1 MSAKSRPGSARIV
14 RSPRALG
21 LGRKY
26 LKFQLEP
33 KALRQVEALARQ
45 AGCTPFAMCVSLLEE
60 ELARR
65 AKAA

>member
-1 MSAKSRPGSARIV
+1 MSAKIRPGSANVV

-21 LGRKY
+21 PGRKY

-33 KALRQVEALARQ
+33 KTLREVEALARQ
-45 AGCTPFAMCVSLLEE
+45 AGCTPFAMCVRLLEE